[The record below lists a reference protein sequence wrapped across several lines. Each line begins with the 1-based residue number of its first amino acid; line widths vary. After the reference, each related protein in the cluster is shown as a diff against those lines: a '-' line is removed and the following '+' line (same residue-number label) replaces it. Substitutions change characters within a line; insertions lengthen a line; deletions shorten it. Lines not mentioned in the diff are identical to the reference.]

1 MKNYDNVISQIQ
13 AHGLILPGGR
23 LEIGRLV
30 RCPVQGDREKRGWYA
45 VHRVTINGDDFLVGG
60 FGIWHGADN
69 GAQKIEIDAEEIS
82 AEDKAAI
89 RKRIADDKARA
100 DQLVAQEQKRAARHA
115 DHIWR
120 KLADDGESDYLKRK
134 GLPGI
139 AGARYSPKGAL
150 VVPML
155 DRANQVVGLQIIH
168 AQKNPKTGTDKEFF
182 PKGCAKKGS
191 YFVIGMP
198 APGAVCLVAEGLA
211 TAHSLNLAT
220 GLPVIVG
227 WDANSL
233 TPAVKSATAR
243 YKGIKLLFCAD
254 DDGWQT
260 CKACK
265 KPVFINE
272 NPKKCPECGEEHGK
286 QNAGAN
292 AAQMAALAFNGRTV
306 TPRFSNEAE
315 RAEKFAKNGTKIT
328 DFDDLRQI
336 DGLHTVRQQI
346 EAALLQAGWSAAATR
361 KGAEP
366 QKRGGGDGNNN
377 NPSPIQTVDELLERF
392 SLVLHMGG
400 TVFDHA
406 EHCLATLSDMRDA
419 CTSREIHR
427 RWQESPERRIVRKE
441 NVGFDPAETDPMI
454 SCNLWNGWPT
464 IPKAGDCAAIL
475 ELLRHMTTRESN
487 SRELFEWILKWIAY
501 PLQNPGA
508 KMRTTIVVAGPQG
521 TGKNLF
527 FETVMSIYG
536 KYGRI
541 IDQASVEDKFNDW
554 ASGKLFLIADEVIAR
569 QDLYHVKNKLK
580 SFITGEWIRI
590 NPKNVA
596 AYDEK
601 NHVNLVFLSNERMP
615 VVIDEDDRRHT
626 VLWTPEKLD
635 AEFYREVSAEIKNG
649 GREALFDYLLNL
661 DLGDFNEHTKPPMT
675 DAKKD
680 LIELGKDNISRFYDE
695 YLAGEILP
703 ITEKGKRVILPALSN
718 DLYELYR
725 HWCIGQGVKSGSLA
739 KVIDAATKTGKLTRE
754 VKRYGIPGDIKQA
767 RFVYPMNA
775 TTPDGTTEQL
785 WLQSCVETFKNNLRD
800 LKGAL

>member
-1 MKNYDNVISQIQ
+1 
-13 AHGLILPGGR
+13 
-23 LEIGRLV
+23 
-30 RCPVQGDREKRGWYA
+30 
-45 VHRVTINGDDFLVGG
+45 
-60 FGIWHGADN
+60 
-69 GAQKIEIDAEEIS
+69 
-82 AEDKAAI
+82 
-89 RKRIADDKARA
+89 
-100 DQLVAQEQKRAARHA
+100 
-115 DHIWR
+115 
-120 KLADDGESDYLKRK
+120 
-134 GLPGI
+134 
-139 AGARYSPKGAL
+139 
-150 VVPML
+150 
-155 DRANQVVGLQIIH
+155 
-168 AQKNPKTGTDKEFF
+168 
-182 PKGCAKKGS
+182 
-191 YFVIGMP
+191 
-198 APGAVCLVAEGLA
+198 
-211 TAHSLNLAT
+211 
-220 GLPVIVG
+220 
-227 WDANSL
+227 
-233 TPAVKSATAR
+233 
-243 YKGIKLLFCAD
+243 
-254 DDGWQT
+254 
-260 CKACK
+260 
-265 KPVFINE
+265 
-272 NPKKCPECGEEHGK
+272 
-286 QNAGAN
+286 
-292 AAQMAALAFNGRTV
+292 
-306 TPRFSNEAE
+306 
-315 RAEKFAKNGTKIT
+315 
-328 DFDDLRQI
+328 
-336 DGLHTVRQQI
+336 
-346 EAALLQAGWSAAATR
+346 
-361 KGAEP
+361 
-366 QKRGGGDGNNN
+366 
-377 NPSPIQTVDELLERF
+377 
-392 SLVLHMGG
+392 MGG
-400 TVFDHA
+400 TVFDHQ

-427 RWQESPERRIVRKE
+427 RWQESPDRRIVRKE

-454 SCNLWNGWPT
+454 TCNLWSGWPT
-464 IPKAGDCAAIL
+464 VPKQGDCAGIL

-527 FETVMSIYG
+527 FEAVMGIYG

-580 SFITGEWIRI
+580 SFITSEWIRI

-635 AEFYREVSAEIKNG
+635 ADFYREVSAEIRNG

-680 LIELGKDNISRFYDE
+680 LIELGKDNISRFYEE
-695 YLAGEILP
+695 YLAGEIMP

-754 VKRYGIPGDIKQA
+754 VKRYGMPGNIKQA